1 VNQSSW
7 LSDTQR
13 VERYQSLRQA
23 TARHEPPVITEA
35 GLRLIRELAVSPQRP
50 EASDEQL
57 RPELERLV
65 QAGVVGDDGSLRIDA
80 EEFLGTMRWSD
91 VQVQIE
97 VGAGRSVRAW
107 KAWIGYYQAI
117 VVAQSSPAIA
127 ADDSSHDIAGRRPL
141 TLDEYSL
148 QVVTPGWVSVDA
160 MHWLGFGPRMH
171 PGVPCHLPLPAP
183 LRRLTDPH
191 TPPPHDDVSIN
202 RIWGQPMQ
210 MCIVTAE
217 PTRDCVRLLDT
228 GGTGV
233 WVLNTEGGG
242 TGGTA
247 SAEEVVT
254 LTPLTPRALWHLF
267 LTLTVSFSARQPD
280 PSSAVRATGGHE

>member
-97 VGAGRSVRAW
+97 VGAGRSVRTW
-107 KAWIGYYQAI
+107 SE
-117 VVAQSSPAIA
+117 VAGV
-127 ADDSSHDIAGRRPL
+127 ADDEVGVEPERLAQLASELENLRDVLAHNVPQYQQQMQLQQQLTEDKSSG
-141 TLDEYSL
+141 S
-148 QVVTPGWVSVDA
+148 
-160 MHWLGFGPRMH
+160 
-171 PGVPCHLPLPAP
+171 
-183 LRRLTDPH
+183 
-191 TPPPHDDVSIN
+191 
-202 RIWGQPMQ
+202 
-210 MCIVTAE
+210 
-217 PTRDCVRLLDT
+217 
-228 GGTGV
+228 GG
-233 WVLNTEGGG
+233 
-242 TGGTA
+242 
-247 SAEEVVT
+247 
-254 LTPLTPRALWHLF
+254 
-267 LTLTVSFSARQPD
+267 
-280 PSSAVRATGGHE
+280 